1 MFSPEKASAAVRIPA
16 STQHTNGLFEDYSN
30 VCLCSPTP
38 LAPPSAPTPSP
49 NLHSCQNEENRR
61 KDRVGKKKNQ
71 TYIFRKQWES
81 NTTLSCTPIQNGLCR
96 GWATTERNNSALATS
111 IVNLN
116 INNREGRH
124 INAWWPLLYG
134 DVQCKSPICLPMKC
148 NTLLKTRSTLRASP
162 SPQLELNMIIPINL
176 TKCAENSSP
185 PQPCYHHPTN
195 PH

>member
-1 MFSPEKASAAVRIPA
+1 MGSLKITQMFAFVPPPRSPPHLPLPLVLTYTPA
-16 STQHTNGLFEDYSN
+16 RT
-30 VCLCSPTP
+30 
-38 LAPPSAPTPSP
+38 
-49 NLHSCQNEENRR
+49 R
-61 KDRVGKKKNQ
+61 KTGERTEWEKKKNQ

-148 NTLLKTRSTLRASP
+148 NMLLKTRSTLRA
-162 SPQLELNMIIPINL
+162 
-176 TKCAENSSP
+176 
-185 PQPCYHHPTN
+185 
-195 PH
+195 